1 MNRILKAF
9 DNKKALIAYLTAGDP
24 SLEKTKEFIL
34 TLAQNGADLIE
45 IGIPFSDPVA
55 EGQVIQSAMQRGL
68 KSITAQDD
76 IFSMVSQLR
85 KESDVPI
92 VFMSYVNPIFSY
104 GYSRFF
110 KRCREIGIDGI
121 IIVDMPFEEHGEVLE
136 QTQKNNVSLI
146 TLIAPTSNER
156 INMLA
161 QNASGFIYLISS
173 LGVTGVRE
181 NITTDIKSLVER
193 IKEQTQIPVAV
204 GFGISKP
211 EQAQE
216 IARYA
221 DGIIIGSAIV
231 KLIEEYKEDA
241 AAHIAQYISSIKAAI
256 S

>member
-1 MNRILKAF
+1 MNKIVKAF

-55 EGQVIQSAMQRGL
+55 EGAVIESAMQRGL
-68 KSITAQDD
+68 KSISAQDD
-76 IFSMVSQLR
+76 IFSMVSQIR
-85 KESDVPI
+85 KQSDIPI
-92 VFMSYVNPIFSY
+92 VFMSYLNPVFSY

-110 KRCREIGIDGI
+110 KRCREVGADGI

-136 QTQKNNVSLI
+136 QTQKNNIALI

-161 QNASGFIYLISS
+161 QNAVGFVYLISS

-193 IKEQTQIPVAV
+193 IKGQTQIPVAV

-211 EQAQE
+211 EQARE

-221 DGIIIGSAIV
+221 DGVIIGSAIV
-231 KLIEEYKEDA
+231 RIIEEYGDGAGE
-241 AAHIAQYISSIKAAI
+241 HIARYISSIKAAL